1 MQSDTLTSYFFA
13 TGLDYAMDVATGG
26 KEENVSFKIKRRTS
40 KPDSTIQADTND
52 INTIPR

>member
-13 TGLDYAMDVATGG
+13 TALDYAMDVATGG
-26 KEENVSFKIKRRTS
+26 KEENVSFKVKRRTS